1 MTGSFELFEDEYG
14 CFRFRVAAPNGTI
27 VALSTDFPDK
37 RAAVAGIE
45 AMREYA
51 GMGLITDLCPTVPL
65 DGSGQVKTAR
75 TKALESSTCPEPAA
89 SPAGQGG
96 VHLSRIHQS
105 PHTPVL
111 PQLAN
116 ALRRTGGGHPAP
128 QMGVTTMRQPVCP
141 EPSEDGA
148 LPIL

>member
-14 CFRFRVAAPNGTI
+14 CFRFRVTAPNGTM

-65 DGSGQVKTAR
+65 DGRSTEKPRNTR
-75 TKALESSTCPEPAA
+75 TIESDSPTCPEPAA
-89 SPAGQGG
+89 RPAAQASTHA
-96 VHLSRIHQS
+96 VRIHHA
-105 PHTPVL
+105 PHTPVQA
-111 PQLAN
+111 QLISTV
-116 ALRRTGGGHPAP
+116 RRTSDGHDA
-128 QMGVTTMRQPVCP
+128 RQR
-141 EPSEDGA
+141 S
-148 LPIL
+148 